1 MGTFSLYKIAGIEQ
15 FDIIISEYALTP
27 AAADSIRKQ
36 GIELLLPSDDS
47 V

>member
-15 FDIIISEYALTP
+15 FDIIISEDALTP

-36 GIELLLPSDDS
+36 GVELLLPSDDS

>member
-1 MGTFSLYKIAGIEQ
+1 VGTFILYKVAGIEPL
-15 FDIIISEYALTP
+15 DIIISDDALTP

-36 GIELLLPSDDS
+36 GVELLLPSDDS